1 MGFIGILPWQI
12 YAGIA
17 AGFVSLTDILSKKV
31 LMREHSVQYILA
43 MDGFYAAISIPLIW
57 FINFPNLKIVFPW
70 ILLSVI
76 LGAVGQ
82 IFTVKSM
89 RHLELSSIMP
99 LFNLSTLISV
109 VIAIFFLGEK
119 FSALKGLGVALMVL
133 GTFLIERSQ
142 GPFSITFKDKT
153 HLYPF
158 IPVVL
163 YAFLHVINKKVLGT
177 LDIISLFA
185 ANSFLYFFI
194 YYFFSIFWG
203 YRIKEFLNDSY
214 GHDKK
219 MIFGIGSGAIAS
231 DFAYYFALK
240 QAPVSLV
247 LPIFRLHSL
256 TSVIFGGKYFHEHHL
271 RLRIISTIVI
281 LVGLYLI
288 VGKI

>member
-1 MGFIGILPWQI
+1 MGSILFFSWQI

-17 AGFVSLTDILSKKV
+17 AGLVSLTDILSKKV
-31 LMREHSVQYILA
+31 LVREHSVQYILA

-57 FINFPNLKIVFPW
+57 FINFPNLKVVFPW
-70 ILLSVI
+70 ILFSVV
-76 LGAVGQ
+76 LGAIGQ

-119 FSALKGLGVALMVL
+119 FSALKGLGVGFMVL

-142 GPFSITFKDKT
+142 GPFSITFKNKFYF
-153 HLYPF
+153 YPF
-158 IPVVL
+158 VPVVL
-163 YAFLHVINKKVLGT
+163 YAFLHVINKKILGS

-194 YYFFSIFWG
+194 YYFFSIFFG
-203 YRIKEFLNDSY
+203 YHIKEFLRDSY
-214 GHDKK
+214 SQDKK

-231 DFAYYFALK
+231 DFAYYFSLQ

-247 LPIFRLHSL
+247 LPIYRLHSL
-256 TSVIFGGKYFHEHHL
+256 VSVIFGGKYFHEHHL
-271 RLRIISTIVI
+271 RLRIISTVI
-281 LVGLYLI
+281 ILAGLYLI
-288 VGKI
+288 LI